1 MSNQPHTY
9 QFQDPNP
16 PEDLQ
21 ALLLSLVLE
30 KIRFSQEARL

>member
-16 PEDLQ
+16 PEDLC

-30 KIRFSQEARL
+30 RIRFSREASL

>member
-16 PEDLQ
+16 PEDIC
-21 ALLLSLVLE
+21 ALLLSLVLDTL
-30 KIRFSQEARL
+30 RFSQEARL

>member
-1 MSNQPHTY
+1 MSNQPLTY

-21 ALLLSLVLE
+21 NLLLSLILDNL
-30 KIRFSQEARL
+30 RFSEEARL